1 VVKHSELAPEFHK
14 YKGRVVFLGN
24 QVKDQDD
31 RAATFREMQSGT
43 NLMSAG
49 KFLDIIGASP
59 GCDVEIADALQ
70 AYTQCELG
78 GDETWVELPR
88 DQFPKTWK
96 QFRRP
101 VVRLRL
107 ALYGHPLSG
116 AFWEQ
121 YCATQLKKVGFEQ
134 IPQWEGCYAL
144 RRLGLV
150 LSVYVDDFK
159 LAGRASSLAD
169 GWKAVRS
176 VLNMDEPTPLG
187 KYLGCGHSIS
197 SCSSDEV
204 QQRLKNVLP
213 YCFPEV
219 GGDSAVPKNP
229 KARGDP
235 VDPKQ
240 DSPPKTCSK
249 ITYEM
254 QGFLEQSVERY
265 CELANCDVG
274 SLKKASTP
282 FLDDGSFLT
291 RTGKRQASWPRSLP
305 RFS

>member
-1 VVKHSELAPEFHK
+1 MREAAKIPAAKAAVDAEWKKLWDMRCWLPETVIELDELKNRASKEGRTVHIGRVHPLCVVKHSELAPEFHK

-24 QVKDQDD
+24 QVNDQDD

-59 GCDVEIADALQ
+59 GCGVEIADALQ

-134 IPQWEGCYAL
+134 IPQWEGCYVL

-150 LSVYVDDFK
+150 LSVYVDDLNLPDALRPSSTVGK
-159 LAGRASSLAD
+159 PSAASST
-169 GWKAVRS
+169 WTSR
-176 VLNMDEPTPLG
+176 
-187 KYLGCGHSIS
+187 
-197 SCSSDEV
+197 
-204 QQRLKNVLP
+204 RLW
-213 YCFPEV
+213 
-219 GGDSAVPKNP
+219 GST
-229 KARGDP
+229 
-235 VDPKQ
+235 
-240 DSPPKTCSK
+240 S
-249 ITYEM
+249 
-254 QGFLEQSVERY
+254 
-265 CELANCDVG
+265 DVG
-274 SLKKASTP
+274 IQFRRVRPT
-282 FLDDGSFLT
+282 
-291 RTGKRQASWPRSLP
+291 
-305 RFS
+305 RFSSV